1 MKMVLSGGDS
11 TIILLLRLLAI
22 PLLAIILLQC
32 QPDQGVGDK
41 LIAEVFDK
49 RLYQSEADQVIPA
62 SASAADSLLFRNAY
76 VERWIRER
84 LMMIEAE
91 QNLPADLAL
100 EDLVQDYR
108 ESMIRHQYEKMLVEN
123 LLDTTI
129 VQTELETYY
138 QENKSQYILES
149 VIVRC
154 RFIRVDSL
162 DSEIRKEIE
171 SLWTTDDLEEH
182 QRLLS
187 LCNEHA
193 KTFYLNDSVW
203 HRLAQVQ
210 AEMPPGTVDEKLIRD
225 SKTFKISNDESYY
238 FLKILEARDEE
249 EIAPL
254 TFIKEQAS
262 KVILHKRK
270 LELLEKIKEDL
281 YHRASSQ
288 KRIKVHTG

>member
-1 MKMVLSGGDS
+1 M
-11 TIILLLRLLAI
+11 IPRLLAI
-22 PLLAIILLQC
+22 LLAAIFLVHC
-32 QPDQGVGDK
+32 QPRQDSGDT
-41 LIAEVFDK
+41 LLAEVFNK
-49 RLYQSEADQVIPA
+49 RLYQSAADQVIPEGA
-62 SASAADSLLFRNAY
+62 SSADSVLFRNAY
-76 VERWIRER
+76 VEGWIRES
-84 LMMIEAE
+84 LMMVEAE

-129 VQTELETYY
+129 AADELQSYY
-138 QENKSQYILES
+138 QEHKSQYILES

-154 RFIRVDSL
+154 RFIRL
-162 DSEIRKEIE
+162 DSIDAEIRGEIE
-171 SLWTTDDLEEH
+171 SLWTTDEEEEH
-182 QRLLS
+182 QRLLT
-187 LCNEHA
+187 LCNDHA
-193 KTFYLNDSVW
+193 RTFYLNDSVW
-203 HRLAQVQ
+203 HRLDLIQ
-210 AEMPPGTVDEKLIRD
+210 AEMPPGTVDEELIRD

-238 FLKILEARDEE
+238 FLKILEDRDEE
-249 EIAPL
+249 EFAPL

-288 KRIKVHTG
+288 KRIKIYTR